1 MKQGEERGGGEKKI
15 VPFTARMAEWL
26 VAPALLD
33 AEHVYS
39 PACLAATDSMLRM
52 LFFFVVATTLISER
66 SRPIGSPF
74 NAHEISIGK
83 SPLRM
88 AHTTEIE
95 SPQLAGSS
103 VITNGAICGA
113 TVTQHF
119 LFPDFLFPPS
129 FSLPISIYLSIY
141 LPIHVQGER
150 ERDLVRLRGEAK
162 EAREAARREEG
173 IEKEG
178 RNIFICIYIHES
190 VFFGDVCPS

>member
-1 MKQGEERGGGEKKI
+1 M
-15 VPFTARMAEWL
+15 
-26 VAPALLD
+26 
-33 AEHVYS
+33 YS

-52 LFFFVVATTLISER
+52 LFFFVVARILISER

-113 TVTQHF
+113 TATQHF
-119 LFPDFLFPPS
+119 LSLCYPSICLFLS
-129 FSLPISIYLSIY
+129 LFSR
-141 LPIHVQGER
+141 R
-150 ERDLVRLRGEAK
+150 ERDPHPLPRRDHL
-162 EAREAARREEG
+162 ARRSERSDEKDRK
-173 IEKEG
+173 KEG
-178 RNIFICIYIHES
+178 RYTRVRLFRKGIENVNVCLSS
-190 VFFGDVCPS
+190 VALSVPFTVNSAE

>member
-129 FSLPISIYLSIY
+129 FSLPISIYLSVY
-141 LPIHVQGER
+141 PCPGRER
-150 ERDLVRLRGEAK
+150 ERPRSF
-162 EAREAARREEG
+162 ARRSERSARSG
-173 IEKEG
+173 EKG
-178 RNIFICIYIHES
+178 RR
-190 VFFGDVCPS
+190 D